1 VIGSAVGAVLVW
13 FLAALHH
20 WDILPEDVQAAF
32 SAVIGAALSF
42 AGGYIEHRRAERDA
56 RRGKSRNGNGPAMA
70 GKEP

>member
-1 VIGSAVGAVLVW
+1 MRIIIGAVIGSAVGAVLVW
-13 FLAALHH
+13 FLAAL
-20 WDILPEDVQAAF
+20 